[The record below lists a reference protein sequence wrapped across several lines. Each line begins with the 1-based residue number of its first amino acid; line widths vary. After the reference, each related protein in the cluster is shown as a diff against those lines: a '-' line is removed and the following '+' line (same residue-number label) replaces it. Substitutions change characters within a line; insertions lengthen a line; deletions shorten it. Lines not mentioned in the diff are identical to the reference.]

1 MGLGALQPGHLI
13 VILVIVLLI
22 FGPGKLPELGRAMGD
37 GLRELKK
44 ATGGEDPKD
53 ATTHAASA
61 LPASTATTTVP
72 VTTAVASPVGSVIP
86 SGTVT
91 TVAPIAAVPMH
102 TCQSCRGAVPV
113 GDKFCGNCGA
123 TVVEQATRTA

>member
-22 FGPGKLPELGRAMGD
+22 FGPGKLPELGKAMGD

-44 ATGGEDPKD
+44 ATGGEEHKD
-53 ATTHAASA
+53 AATAAAST
-61 LPASTATTTVP
+61 TA
-72 VTTAVASPVGSVIP
+72 TAVAPPSAPVAPAPMS
-86 SGTVT
+86 STTVT
-91 TVAPIAAVPMH
+91 PIGAAPTMATRACP
-102 TCQSCRGAVPV
+102 SCRGAVPV

-123 TVVEQATRTA
+123 TIEPVTRSA

>member
-44 ATGGEDPKD
+44 ATSGDEHKD
-53 ATTHAASA
+53 ATTVA
-61 LPASTATTTVP
+61 ATTT
-72 VTTAVASPVGSVIP
+72 
-86 SGTVT
+86 
-91 TVAPIAAVPMH
+91 APAL
-102 TCQSCRGAVPV
+102 T
-113 GDKFCGNCGA
+113 K
-123 TVVEQATRTA
+123 

>member
-22 FGPGKLPELGRAMGD
+22 FGPGKLPELGKAMGD

-44 ATGGEDPKD
+44 ATGGEEHKD
-53 ATTHAASA
+53 ATTNV
-61 LPASTATTTVP
+61 ASTTATAAP
-72 VTTAVASPVGSVIP
+72 PAPAPMSGSVTPI
-86 SGTVT
+86 GA
-91 TVAPIAAVPMH
+91 APTMASRACP
-102 TCQSCRGAVPV
+102 SCRGAVPV

-123 TVVEQATRTA
+123 TMEQVTRSA

>member
-44 ATGGEDPKD
+44 ATTGDEPKD
-53 ATTHAASA
+53 GATHPATA
-61 LPASTATTTVP
+61 LPSAPA
-72 VTTAVASPVGSVIP
+72 TTAVVNPGGTVTSVTP
-86 SGTVT
+86 ANGTNGTVT
-91 TVAPIAAVPMH
+91 TVTPISAAAAVGAH
-102 TCQSCRGAVPV
+102 TCPS
-113 GDKFCGNCGA
+113 
-123 TVVEQATRTA
+123 

>member
-22 FGPGKLPELGRAMGD
+22 FGPGKLPELGKAMGD

-44 ATGGEDPKD
+44 ATGGGEDKD
-53 ATTHAASA
+53 AA
-61 LPASTATTTVP
+61 LSPASTTA
-72 VTTAVASPVGSVIP
+72 TAVAPPPAPAAPAPVTS
-86 SGTVT
+86 STVT
-91 TVAPIAAVPMH
+91 PIGAAPTMATRACP
-102 TCQSCRGAVPV
+102 SCRGAVPV

-123 TVVEQATRTA
+123 TIEPVTRSA